1 MTIIGILFVSDLK
14 TMFHYKNTHDN
25 CPVKSQ
31 SRMDPNYEPSKILM
45 RDLVA
50 ENLLNS
56 AVRKQSCTSAQR
68 TTYSQWIR
76 TTCNPST
83 MHLTYSMTSGS
94 GIGITPTN
102 EDCVSHLSLE
112 RKRRQAQH
120 KCLRDIVRTS
130 KDKMG
135 ARTCAY
141 RQKISC
147 KFSDLF

>member
-1 MTIIGILFVSDLK
+1 MQRKQLKKIFQKWPKDKSTVGVLLGMKNSQSPCIPCVYTFSTTRGTVTIIGILFVSDLK

-83 MHLTYSMTSGS
+83 MH
-94 GIGITPTN
+94 
-102 EDCVSHLSLE
+102 
-112 RKRRQAQH
+112 
-120 KCLRDIVRTS
+120 
-130 KDKMG
+130 
-135 ARTCAY
+135 
-141 RQKISC
+141 
-147 KFSDLF
+147 